1 MGKLEKFELC
11 LAISLTSF
19 ISVVCLVTGK
29 QYGVLST
36 EMLYILFISFV
47 LLYMSKY
54 LIKFF
59 EWLIDKGET

>member
-11 LAISLTSF
+11 LAILLTSF
-19 ISVVCLVTGK
+19 ISVICLATVK

-36 EMLYILFISFV
+36 DMLYILFISFV

-59 EWLIDKGET
+59 EWLIE